1 MKLVR
6 CLGHCGKGDE
16 PRSPISVPLLTSC
29 VTLLNFSQPVF
40 LFVKWGVVLTCG
52 LVRLERE
59 SLWEGQDKSE
69 IICKY

>member
-6 CLGHCGKGDE
+6 CLGKGEE

-52 LVRLERE
+52 LVRFERE
-59 SLWEGQDKSE
+59 S
-69 IICKY
+69 

>member
-6 CLGHCGKGDE
+6 CLGKGEE

-52 LVRLERE
+52 LVRFERE
-59 SLWEGQDKSE
+59 SSCEAFDVCT
-69 IICKY
+69 ICKY